1 MPGPVSDEAPHFP
14 RSSVS
19 QAVLFIAVR
28 LIPMP
33 ARVVIGIPCLLLG
46 GSEMAALF
54 FAKALLRYGYNTTL
68 CCYYEHD
75 EEMVRRFERV
85 GVETCLLGLP
95 GAGCPHWDRSCVPW
109 CGSFMRGNRRWFTC
123 STWPRARSPSWR
135 PRNPGSGRARIHT
148 IV

>member
-19 QAVLFIAVR
+19 QAVVFIAVR

-46 GSEMAALF
+46 GSEMATLF

-95 GAGCPHWDRSCVPW
+95 RGGLPALGSLLRALVRFFHARQPEVVHVQYLAPGMVPIL
-109 CGSFMRGNRRWFTC
+109 
-123 STWPRARSPSWR
+123 A
-135 PRNPGSGRARIHT
+135 AA
-148 IV
+148 